1 MGRGKAVW
9 CLLGLERG
17 WGSCGR
23 RGAYRE
29 RMMEDSKG
37 PRDGVGEKR
46 GKGGTPEKDGKIC
59 RESGLGVMGALGFKN
74 RRCLW
79 FFKGIAWMG
88 LIPDIRQNH
97 QDVRPARA

>member
-1 MGRGKAVW
+1 MSWGKAVW
-9 CLLGLERG
+9 CLLGLQRG
-17 WGSCGR
+17 WGTWG

-37 PRDGVGEKR
+37 PRDGVGEEC

-59 RESGLGVMGALGFKN
+59 REAGLRVTGALGFKN
-74 RRCLW
+74 RRSLW

-88 LIPDIRQNH
+88 LIPDLRQNH
-97 QDVRPARA
+97 QDVRPTRA